1 MAMAMVVVVV
11 AMTLVVMVV
20 VKAMLTAVRMTL
32 RTNVAASQGSMR
44 FLTRP
49 TPN

>member
-1 MAMAMVVVVV
+1 MIMAMVVV
-11 AMTLVVMVV
+11 AMTVVMMVVVMVI
-20 VKAMLTAVRMTL
+20 MTAVRMTL

-44 FLTRP
+44 CLTRT